1 MAEETQNLV
10 QEEMPAENSITV
22 GSTETR
28 TITCNK
34 RNVVPALSIFVA
46 LLIAGQAVSVYFIT
60 QQQGKINELDTTT
73 RDMKLKEMIDK
84 LPGSPPSQN
93 RQKLRMSTFNIPL
106 AVRDDDGTQQKLENK
121 AMASNHVEDAVQYM
135 LLMGNPLRN
144 YPSFNGTILENLK
157 KLRKTL
163 SYQEWMLFDSWMQ
176 QWYLFYLVQSSKAPE
191 TTPEPNAD
199 ISTGSSVPQERNLPA
214 EFEESGNLVY
224 ASTNYTTDSMPS
236 FIDEI
241 PSGAPV
247 MTLCQLTAKR
257 HSLPG
262 AYVPQCDSNGDFTP
276 MQCWH
281 STGYCWCVYRN
292 GTEVEG
298 TRARVKIDCS
308 VINESMDAMEDY

>member
-199 ISTGSSVPQERNLPA
+199 ISTG
-214 EFEESGNLVY
+214 
-224 ASTNYTTDSMPS
+224 
-236 FIDEI
+236 
-241 PSGAPV
+241 APV